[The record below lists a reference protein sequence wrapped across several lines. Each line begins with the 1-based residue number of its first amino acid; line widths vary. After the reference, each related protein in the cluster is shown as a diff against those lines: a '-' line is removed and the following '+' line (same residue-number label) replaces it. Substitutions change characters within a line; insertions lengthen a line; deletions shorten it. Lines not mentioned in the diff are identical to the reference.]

1 MWRQINRYMYRPA
14 AGLKLVKVLTGRRP
28 KIIFYCHIIMNTVT
42 AVFIFQCVSILVF
55 AFVYSF
61 ISPTNFITINNDSI
75 LKPIDYLFYS
85 VTIQSGIGLPDI
97 TAQTQLSKSI
107 AIVQQFTVI
116 ASTMVIV
123 DLFLRKQ
130 K

>member
-1 MWRQINRYMYRPA
+1 M
-14 AGLKLVKVLTGRRP
+14 
-28 KIIFYCHIIMNTVT
+28 MNTVT
-42 AVFIFQCVSILVF
+42 GVFIFQCVSILFF
-55 AFVYSF
+55 ALVYSL
-61 ISPTNFITINNDSI
+61 IHPTNFITINNDSI
-75 LKPIDYLFYS
+75 LTPIDYLFYS

>member
-1 MWRQINRYMYRPA
+1 
-14 AGLKLVKVLTGRRP
+14 
-28 KIIFYCHIIMNTVT
+28 MNTVT
-42 AVFIFQCVSILVF
+42 GVFIFQCVSILFF
-55 AFVYSF
+55 ATVYSL
-61 ISPTNFITINNDSI
+61 IPPNNFVTINNDSNVM
-75 LKPIDYLFYS
+75 PIDYLFYS

-97 TAQTQLSKSI
+97 TAQTQLAKAI
-107 AIVQQFTVI
+107 AIVQQFTLI

>member
-1 MWRQINRYMYRPA
+1 
-14 AGLKLVKVLTGRRP
+14 
-28 KIIFYCHIIMNTVT
+28 MNTVT
-42 AVFIFQCVSILVF
+42 GVFIFQCASILFF
-55 AFVYSF
+55 AILYSL
-61 ISPTNFITINNDSI
+61 IHPTNFITINNDSI
-75 LKPIDYLFYS
+75 LTPIDYLFYS

-123 DLFLRKQ
+123 DLFLRKR